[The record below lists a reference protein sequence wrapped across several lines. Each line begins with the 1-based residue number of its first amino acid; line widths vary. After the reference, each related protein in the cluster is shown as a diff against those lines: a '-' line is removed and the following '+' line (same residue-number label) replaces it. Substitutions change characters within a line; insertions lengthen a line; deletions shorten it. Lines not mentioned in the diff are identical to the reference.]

1 LLRNEPDVDV
11 RNPDSADRVRAVG
24 VGPLARARR
33 PRIGYTSV
41 VRDAS
46 CRAIVVKATPLRES
60 DLLVVLYTDEHGR
73 VSAVA
78 RGARRSQRR
87 FPGALQLLVLARVS
101 ISRGRGELW
110 NLDAAEIE
118 REWTPLAADPIA
130 VAHASYLVELV
141 GALMPPEVPEPQVI
155 ELVIA
160 AWESLAEGG
169 PSAAVL
175 RAVELALLDLA
186 GHRPALDRCAACSGE
201 LGGGAV
207 FDPTRGGA
215 MCRTCAALSRH
226 VGVRAFEQ
234 GARDY
239 LAAIAA
245 ATDLVE
251 ARAVD
256 ARFPE
261 ARIAAR
267 EAMVAMVTSLVG
279 KPLRSL
285 EYLGKLAA
293 AGRPDRAR
301 EGS

>member
-1 LLRNEPDVDV
+1 M
-11 RNPDSADRVRAVG
+11 
-24 VGPLARARR
+24 
-33 PRIGYTSV
+33 
-41 VRDAS
+41 RDAS

-87 FPGALQLLVLARVS
+87 FAGALQLLVLSRVS

-110 NLDAAEIE
+110 NLDAAEID
-118 REWTPLAADPIA
+118 REWTPLASDPIA

-141 GALMPPEVPEPQVI
+141 GALMPAEVPEPDVL

-160 AWESLAEGG
+160 AYESLASGG

-175 RAVELALLDLA
+175 RAVELSLLDVA
-186 GHRPALDRCAACSGE
+186 GHRPALDRCAVCGNE
-201 LGGGAV
+201 LAGGAV
-207 FDPTRGGA
+207 FDPSRGGA
-215 MCRTCAALSRH
+215 MCRTCAAISRGF
-226 VGVRAFEQ
+226 GVRAFDE

-245 ATDLVE
+245 ATDLGE
-251 ARAVD
+251 ARGVD

-261 ARIAAR
+261 ARVAAR
-267 EAMVAMVTSLVG
+267 EAMLAMVTSLVG
-279 KPLRSL
+279 RPLRSL

-293 AGRPDRAR
+293 AGRR